1 MGTWGFNIFEDDL
14 ALDIKDAFQELID
27 EGETVEIATQIIL
40 EEFEDS
46 LEDFDEGVTAVLAL
60 GTLALEKGE
69 ITDRL
74 KKELINASNNEEY
87 WEYLKDE
94 NEELYK
100 SRIVLLHK
108 LMKIDK

>member
-1 MGTWGFNIFEDDL
+1 MGTWGYGIFDDDL
-14 ALDIKDAFQELID
+14 ALDIKDLFQQLID
-27 EGETVEIATQIIL
+27 DGESLGSIIDILL
-40 EEFEDS
+40 EEFQDS
-46 LEDFDEGVTAVLAL
+46 LEDFDEEVTVLLAL
-60 GTLALEKGE
+60 GALALEKGG

-74 KKELINASNNEEY
+74 KKELINVSNNEEY

-108 LMKIDK
+108 LMKID